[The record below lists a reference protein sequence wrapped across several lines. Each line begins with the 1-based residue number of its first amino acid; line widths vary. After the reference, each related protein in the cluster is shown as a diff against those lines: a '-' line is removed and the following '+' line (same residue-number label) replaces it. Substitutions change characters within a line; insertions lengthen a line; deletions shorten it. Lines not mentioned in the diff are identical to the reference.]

1 MHSAI
6 NSDFPS
12 RHLPLTVYEII
23 KQSNIFFFFFI
34 SSLLVKKETNIK
46 NQWKL

>member
-23 KQSNIFFFFFI
+23 KQSNSFFFI